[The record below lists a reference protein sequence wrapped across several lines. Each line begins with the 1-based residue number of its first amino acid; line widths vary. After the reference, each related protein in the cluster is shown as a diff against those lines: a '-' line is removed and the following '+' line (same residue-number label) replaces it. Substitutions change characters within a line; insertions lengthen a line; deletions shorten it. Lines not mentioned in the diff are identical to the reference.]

1 MEFRRCIPPCARF
14 IAREDPH
21 SKCILCLGFSHAR
34 EAVYGTSN
42 CKICDD
48 FRLIT
53 LRSRLE
59 DYERESSKFSRRASS
74 TFAPPR
80 EIAASQAA
88 ASRRATSWGSD
99 VELEEMESEQTGLA
113 FSLPPSPERAR
124 ANSPVEF
131 LPDFQFPSPKARDFV
146 SFGLDDIL
154 HTAASDSEDFGPALA
169 DALPPSGQ
177 EARPSAAY
185 SELVDVLSRATEKLA
200 LDWPDEPRES
210 RASKLDDRF
219 LIGTHSKL
227 ERRKLPFFSDLHRE
241 ISRSWK
247 QPFSSRLTNSAA
259 ADFTNLVGSVEQGY
273 TAMPVIEDT
282 LASHLSPSLAPS
294 WKSRPLLPSKP
305 CRTTSALIGKSYI
318 AAGQAGM
325 ALHTMAILQ
334 AYQADVLKEMDEG
347 TGLTPEAVKELRR
360 ATDLA
365 LRATKHTARAVG
377 RSMAAS
383 VATESHLWLNLTEIR
398 EKEKVFLMDSPIS
411 QSGLFVEAV
420 SAVVDK
426 FRSAKTQS
434 AALKQFMP
442 RRARDFSTP
451 SSSVSREQPLPRRE
465 PPSGRAQA
473 TRLPLTT
480 VWGARGRSSSRQQPR
495 KRVNMKRPNKPA
507 ASANPG
513 RS

>member
-1 MEFRRCIPPCARF
+1 M
-14 IAREDPH
+14 
-21 SKCILCLGFSHAR
+21 
-34 EAVYGTSN
+34 
-42 CKICDD
+42 
-48 FRLIT
+48 
-53 LRSRLE
+53 
-59 DYERESSKFSRRASS
+59 
-74 TFAPPR
+74 
-80 EIAASQAA
+80 
-88 ASRRATSWGSD
+88 
-99 VELEEMESEQTGLA
+99 
-113 FSLPPSPERAR
+113 
-124 ANSPVEF
+124 
-131 LPDFQFPSPKARDFV
+131 
-146 SFGLDDIL
+146 
-154 HTAASDSEDFGPALA
+154 AASDSEDFGPALA
-169 DALPPSGQ
+169 DALQPSGQ

-185 SELVDVLSRATEKLA
+185 SELVDVLSRTTEKLA

-219 LIGTHSKL
+219 LIGAHSKP

-241 ISRSWK
+241 ISSSWK
-247 QPFSSRLTNSAA
+247 QPFSSRLTNAAA

-282 LASHLSPSLAPS
+282 LASHFSPSLAPS

-305 CRTTSALIGKSYI
+305 CRTSALIGKSYI
-318 AAGQAGM
+318 TAGQAGM

-347 TGLTPEAVKELRR
+347 TGLTPEAVNELRR

-383 VATESHLWLNLTEIR
+383 VAAERHLWLNLTEIR
-398 EKEKVFLMDSPIS
+398 EKEKVFLMDAPIS
-411 QSGLFVEAV
+411 QSGLFGEAV

-442 RRARDFSTP
+442 RRARDYSTP
-451 SSSVSREQPLPRRE
+451 SSVSREQSLPRKE
-465 PPSGRAQA
+465 PPSGGAQA
-473 TRLPLTT
+473 TRPSPTT
-480 VWGARGRSSSRQQPR
+480 VWGPRGRSSSRQQPC
-495 KRVNMKRPNKPA
+495 KRVNLKRPNKPA
-507 ASANPG
+507 TSANPG

>member
-1 MEFRRCIPPCARF
+1 MEFRRCMPPCTRF

-59 DYERESSKFSRRASS
+59 DYELESSNFSRRASS
-74 TFAPPR
+74 TKAPPR
-80 EIAASQAA
+80 EIAASREAA
-88 ASRRATSWGSD
+88 ASRRAASWGSD

-113 FSLPPSPERAR
+113 FSLPPSPSPDRAR

-154 HTAASDSEDFGPALA
+154 HTAASDSEDFGPASA
-169 DALPPSGQ
+169 DALPPNGQ

-219 LIGTHSKL
+219 LIGAHSKL

-241 ISRSWK
+241 ISSSWK
-247 QPFSSRLTNSAA
+247 QPFSSRLTNAAA

-294 WKSRPLLPSKP
+294 WKSRPLLPY
-305 CRTTSALIGKSYI
+305 REV
-318 AAGQAGM
+318 
-325 ALHTMAILQ
+325 LH
-334 AYQADVLKEMDEG
+334 
-347 TGLTPEAVKELRR
+347 
-360 ATDLA
+360 
-365 LRATKHTARAVG
+365 
-377 RSMAAS
+377 
-383 VATESHLWLNLTEIR
+383 
-398 EKEKVFLMDSPIS
+398 
-411 QSGLFVEAV
+411 
-420 SAVVDK
+420 
-426 FRSAKTQS
+426 
-434 AALKQFMP
+434 
-442 RRARDFSTP
+442 
-451 SSSVSREQPLPRRE
+451 
-465 PPSGRAQA
+465 
-473 TRLPLTT
+473 
-480 VWGARGRSSSRQQPR
+480 RGRSVRYGPSHNGHPSGL
-495 KRVNMKRPNKPA
+495 
-507 ASANPG
+507 PG
-513 RS
+513 GCPEGNGRRDRLDS

>member
-1 MEFRRCIPPCARF
+1 M
-14 IAREDPH
+14 
-21 SKCILCLGFSHAR
+21 
-34 EAVYGTSN
+34 
-42 CKICDD
+42 
-48 FRLIT
+48 
-53 LRSRLE
+53 
-59 DYERESSKFSRRASS
+59 
-74 TFAPPR
+74 
-80 EIAASQAA
+80 
-88 ASRRATSWGSD
+88 
-99 VELEEMESEQTGLA
+99 
-113 FSLPPSPERAR
+113 
-124 ANSPVEF
+124 
-131 LPDFQFPSPKARDFV
+131 
-146 SFGLDDIL
+146 
-154 HTAASDSEDFGPALA
+154 
-169 DALPPSGQ
+169 
-177 EARPSAAY
+177 
-185 SELVDVLSRATEKLA
+185 LSRATKKLA
-200 LDWPDEPRES
+200 LDWPNEPRES
-210 RASKLDDRF
+210 RASKLDERF
-219 LIGTHSKL
+219 LIGAHSKL

-241 ISRSWK
+241 ISSSWK
-247 QPFSSRLTNSAA
+247 QPFSSRLTNAAA

-318 AAGQAGM
+318 AAGQA
-325 ALHTMAILQ
+325 
-334 AYQADVLKEMDEG
+334 DVLKEMDEG

-383 VATESHLWLNLTEIR
+383 VAAERHLWLNLTEIR
-398 EKEKVFLMDSPIS
+398 EKEKVFLMDAPIS
-411 QSGLFVEAV
+411 HSGLFGEAV

-465 PPSGRAQA
+465 PPSGGAQA
-473 TRLPLTT
+473 TRPSPTT

-495 KRVNMKRPNKPA
+495 KRVNLKRPNKPA
-507 ASANPG
+507 ALANPG

>member
-1 MEFRRCIPPCARF
+1 MTSSAHTGERAIHSSDFSAFTKRSHYPSLLRFSGPTYLLRSSICTSATASVELCSPRGEVPWSFAAVNRRAHF

-21 SKCILCLGFSHAR
+21 SKCIKCLGFSHAR
-34 EAVYGTSN
+34 DAVYGTSKCN
-42 CKICDD
+42 
-48 FRLIT
+48 L
-53 LRSRLE
+53 
-59 DYERESSKFSRRASS
+59 
-74 TFAPPR
+74 
-80 EIAASQAA
+80 QA
-88 ASRRATSWGSD
+88 
-99 VELEEMESEQTGLA
+99 LQEM
-113 FSLPPSPERAR
+113 
-124 ANSPVEF
+124 PVEF
-131 LPDFQFPSPKARDFV
+131 LHDFLFPSPRARDTV
-146 SFGLDDIL
+146 SFELDDIL

-169 DALPPSGQ
+169 DALPPSGL

-210 RASKLDDRF
+210 RASKLDERF
-219 LIGTHSKL
+219 LIGAHSKL

-241 ISRSWK
+241 ISSSWK
-247 QPFSSRLTNSAA
+247 QPFSSRLTNAAA
-259 ADFTNLVGSVEQGY
+259 ADFTNLVGSVEHGH

-294 WKSRPLLPSKP
+294 WKSRPLLPSKL

-383 VATESHLWLNLTEIR
+383 VAAERHLWLNLTEIR
-398 EKEKVFLMDSPIS
+398 ERDKVFLMDAPIS
-411 QSGLFVEAV
+411 QSGLFGKEV

-442 RRARDFSTP
+442 RRSRDYSTP
-451 SSSVSREQPLPRRE
+451 SSSVSREQSLPRKE
-465 PPSGRAQA
+465 PPSGGAQA
-473 TRLPLTT
+473 NNHASGLT
-480 VWGARGRSSSRQQPR
+480 
-495 KRVNMKRPNKPA
+495 
-507 ASANPG
+507 
-513 RS
+513 